1 MIKKLLGIAPS
12 KIGDNIYKPSPLS
25 LKLGTSDK
33 TNYSH
38 TNYHKSYNEDQFKV
52 LMICTEEKHLE
63 MANGKMFLTGNHP
76 VEMFVPLLHF
86 EKAGFKTDVFTPTGL
101 PAKIEMWAMP
111 KKDQAVNKIF
121 SKYKSELDDPR
132 SLKYFVENKM
142 SSTDE
147 YIGIFIP
154 GGHGALLGL
163 PENKD
168 LKALTHWAFDNNLL
182 IFSICHGPAALLSAN
197 IGETEEDF
205 IFKGYS
211 IAAFPDSVD
220 DKTPMIGYLPGKL
233 KWYFGERLKSLG
245 VNIINQKA
253 DDTCYKDRNLITAAS
268 PQAANSFGELG
279 AQALLR
285 RVKELL

>member
-142 SSTDE
+142 NSTDE

-233 KWYFGERLKSLG
+233 KWYLEKG
-245 VNIINQKA
+245 
-253 DDTCYKDRNLITAAS
+253 
-268 PQAANSFGELG
+268 
-279 AQALLR
+279 
-285 RVKELL
+285 

>member
-12 KIGDNIYKPSPLS
+12 KVDDDIYEPSPLS
-25 LKLGTSDK
+25 IKLATSDK

-38 TNYHKSYNEDQFKV
+38 TNYQENYNGNQYKV
-52 LMICTEEKHLE
+52 LMLCTEEKHLE
-63 MANGKMFLTGNHP
+63 MANGKKFLTGNHP

-86 EKAGFKTDVFTPTGL
+86 DKAGFKTDVFTLTGL
-101 PAKIEMWAMP
+101 SAKIEMWAMP
-111 KKDQAVNKIF
+111 EKDQAVSKIY
-121 SKYKSELDDPR
+121 SKYKPELDDPK

-142 SSTDE
+142 INNDE

-168 LKALTHWAFDNNLL
+168 VKALIHWAFEKDLL
-182 IFSICHGPAALLSAN
+182 ILSICHGPAALLSAT
-197 IGETEEDF
+197 IDEAEEDF

-211 IAAFPDSVD
+211 IAAFPDSID

-233 KWYFGERLKSLG
+233 KWHFGEKLKSLG
-245 VNIINQKA
+245 VDIVNQKA

-268 PQAANSFGELG
+268 PQASNSFGELG

>member
-12 KIGDNIYKPSPLS
+12 EVCDNIYKPSPLS
-25 LKLGTSDK
+25 LKFATSDK

-38 TNYHKSYNEDQFKV
+38 TNYQESYNGSQFKV
-52 LMICTEEKHLE
+52 LMVCTEEKHLE
-63 MANGKMFLTGNHP
+63 MVNGKKFLTGNHP

-101 PAKIEMWAMP
+101 SAKLEMWAMP
-111 KKDQAVNKIF
+111 KKDEAVNRIY
-121 SKYKSELDDPR
+121 SKYKSELDDPK

-142 SSTDE
+142 NNTDE

-168 LKALTHWAFDNNLL
+168 LKALMHWAFDKDML

-197 IGETEEDF
+197 ISETKEDF

-211 IAAFPDSVD
+211 IAAFPDTVD

-233 KWYFGERLKSLG
+233 KWYFGEKLNALG
-245 VNIINQKA
+245 VNIVNQKA

-268 PQAANSFGELG
+268 PEAANKFGELV
-279 AQALLR
+279 AKELLR
-285 RVKELL
+285 RVEKKS